1 MKTLI
6 VIPARYGSTRF
17 PGKPLHPIRGRTL
30 IQRVAQIAQ
39 QAAREAMQTDA
50 DTIDYVVATDH
61 DAIAS
66 YCLSIGVKSVMT
78 TGDIR
83 NGSERALAAARLYPQ
98 MPDFIINLQGDVPF
112 AEPAHVRTLI
122 EAAAQHSGDVFTP
135 VVRLTWAA
143 LDDLRERKKTT
154 PFSGTTCARSADGL
168 AFWFSK
174 QIIPAVRGEA
184 ALRKAGDLSPVFRHI
199 GLYGYRVKAL
209 ERFCDLPMGRY
220 EELEGL
226 EQLRFLENGMT
237 IRALEVAP
245 ARISMSGVDSL
256 EDAQLAE
263 QMIDRHGD
271 PYQEVR

>member
-17 PGKPLHPIRGRTL
+17 PGKPLHDIRGRTL
-30 IQRVAQIAQ
+30 VQRVANIAQ
-39 QAAREAMQTDA
+39 QAAKDSS
-50 DTIDYVVATDH
+50 IDYVVATDH

-66 YCLSIGVKSVMT
+66 YCQSIGVKSVMT

-83 NGSERALAAARLYPQ
+83 NGSERALAAAKHYPHA
-98 MPDFIINLQGDVPF
+98 PDFIVNLQGDVPF
-112 AEPAHVRTLI
+112 AEPAHVQTLI
-122 EAAAQHSGDVFTP
+122 DSAARDSGDVFTP
-135 VVRLTWAA
+135 VVRLDWAA
-143 LDDLRERKKTT
+143 LDDLRDRKKTT

-174 QIIPAVRGEA
+174 QIIPAVRGET
-184 ALRKAGDLSPVFRHI
+184 ALRNSGDLSPVFRHI
-199 GLYGYRVKAL
+199 GLYGYRMSAL
-209 ERFCDLPMGRY
+209 ERFCALPPGRY
-220 EELEGL
+220 EALEGL

-245 ARISMSGVDSL
+245 ARISMSGIDSL

-263 QMIDRHGD
+263 RMIDLHGD
-271 PYQEVR
+271 PYQELA